1 MPVLILIFAVS
12 RGECRGE
19 TPKQGKAAS
28 STQALRT
35 PEAVERGH
43 KLFGSACAGCHG
55 AHGEG
60 GRGPKLS
67 EGELVRGAKDEKLF
81 SSIKN
86 GVPGTEMPPFPLPD
100 DQIRELLG
108 FIRSLSAP
116 AADAIVAGDAEA
128 GRTVFYG
135 AGGCN
140 SCHRIRGEGGFLG
153 PDLSNAGATRTLLQL
168 RTALTNPEL
177 RGDSEYRGVRVVLKS
192 GKALEGV
199 MRNATNY
206 SFEVQDK
213 DGNLRPLAADEIRE
227 ITYRKSS
234 LMPSYAGKLSAAD
247 LDNLLAFLSRQIA
260 RPRPNPD
267 QEQPPAQ

>member
-1 MPVLILIFAVS
+1 VFILLFAVS
-12 RGECRGE
+12 RVECRGE
-19 TPKQGKAAS
+19 TPKQDKAAS
-28 STQALRT
+28 STRALRT
-35 PEAVERGH
+35 PEAVERGR
-43 KLFGSACAGCHG
+43 KLFSSACAGCHG

-86 GVPGTEMPPFPLPD
+86 GVPGTDMPPFPLPD
-100 DQIRELLG
+100 EQIRELLG

-116 AADAIVAGDAEA
+116 AADANVAGDAEA
-128 GRTVFYG
+128 GRALFYG
-135 AGGCN
+135 AAGCN
-140 SCHRIRGEGGFLG
+140 ACHRIRGEGGFLG
-153 PDLSNAGATRTLLQL
+153 PDLGNAGATRTLLQL

-177 RGDSEYRGVRVVLKS
+177 RGNSEYRGVRVALKS
-192 GKALEGV
+192 GKTLEGV

-213 DGNLRPLAADEIRE
+213 DGNLRPLAADEIKE
-227 ITYRKSS
+227 IVYRKSS
-234 LMPSYAGKLSAAD
+234 LMPSYAAKLSAAD
-247 LDNLLAFLSRQIA
+247 IDNLLAFLSRQIA

-267 QEQPPAQ
+267 QEQPPSQ